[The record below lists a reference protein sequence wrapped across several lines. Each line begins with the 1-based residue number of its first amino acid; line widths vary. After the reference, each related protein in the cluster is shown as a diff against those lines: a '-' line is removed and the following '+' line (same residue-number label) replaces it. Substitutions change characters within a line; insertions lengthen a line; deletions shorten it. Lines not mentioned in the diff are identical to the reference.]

1 METYFEYIVLLRI
14 IKIRDKIRDAICES
28 RMITFV
34 SNYSEISQRFVIF
47 RDCFLFSQTITILYA
62 RHTTCTLCINDIKW
76 MLRQESKGG
85 IDILFF
91 EISIQDKEKKS
102 KLFSTFNITVTK

>member
-1 METYFEYIVLLRI
+1 
-14 IKIRDKIRDAICES
+14 
-28 RMITFV
+28 
-34 SNYSEISQRFVIF
+34 
-47 RDCFLFSQTITILYA
+47 
-62 RHTTCTLCINDIKW
+62 